1 MNYNDLIYF
10 DMICL
15 DDHLANPIQPGTLL
29 RCELCTKCLKSGSG
43 R

>member
-1 MNYNDLIYF
+1 
-10 DMICL
+10 MICL
-15 DDHLANPIQPGTLL
+15 DDHLANPIVHCGTLL